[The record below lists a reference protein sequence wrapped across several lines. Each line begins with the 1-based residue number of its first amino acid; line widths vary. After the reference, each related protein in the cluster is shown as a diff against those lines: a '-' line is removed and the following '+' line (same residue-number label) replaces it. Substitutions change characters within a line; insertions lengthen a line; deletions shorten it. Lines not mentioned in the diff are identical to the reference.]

1 MPGIPL
7 RGVALAALMVF
18 VVGCSDASDG
28 SGGGTSLAADA
39 CTKAR
44 VALAAVEQE
53 GPSKHVYDLVEDFL
67 AAARTADDP
76 TLLFQAS
83 QVGDAHRGSDP
94 ALTLAPSLQNMV
106 RFCDQ
111 GPA

>member
-1 MPGIPL
+1 MPGIPV
-7 RGVALAALMVF
+7 RGVVLAALTVF

-44 VALAAVEQE
+44 VALAAGEQE
-53 GPSKHVYDLVEDFL
+53 GLSKRVYDLVEDFL
-67 AAARTADDP
+67 GAAMSADDP
-76 TLLFQAS
+76 TLLFQAM
-83 QVGDAHRGSDP
+83 QVADAHRGSDP
-94 ALTLAPSLQNMV
+94 ALTLVPSLQNMA

-111 GPA
+111 GPS